1 MSGELFGDDGG
12 CHHVYNQKSLRHT
25 QSEKVLRRRLGYEL
39 LIEKKRK
46 NKEPKTC
53 LDVWLRVIKGYV

>member
-1 MSGELFGDDGG
+1 MGG
-12 CHHVYNQKSLRHT
+12 VTMCANQKSLRHT
-25 QSEKVLRRRLGYEL
+25 QSEQGAEKMFGLRVINREQ
-39 LIEKKRK
+39 KRKNKEQKK